1 MSHLN
6 SYFGDIGE
14 SIWYPG
20 NIRIS
25 CARPS
30 YVQSTNRFSF
40 WYSCNSSMKSELG
53 MYTPATHWTR
63 KITKSWASNIGH
75 NLSAAQRYPNYPLLG
90 IFFWDP
96 KKKFLKGVVWFSEI
110 SRPCRDSIYESEEGS
125 FVRLAL
131 PLQQED
137 STRLQK
143 NQIYDLATPHILGH
157 FGEVAAS
164 VLRCSQQLG
173 SGLWWSLDGK

>member
-63 KITKSWASNIGH
+63 KITKSWASNVGR

-96 KKKFLKGVVWFSEI
+96 KKKFLKGVVRFSKI
-110 SRPCRDSIYESEEGS
+110 SRLCRERKQQYLSLINVFTSCRAIGS
-125 FVRLAL
+125 RIINSNPVSMNGGVMMSKH
-131 PLQQED
+131 PETD
-137 STRLQK
+137 K
-143 NQIYDLATPHILGH
+143 
-157 FGEVAAS
+157 
-164 VLRCSQQLG
+164 
-173 SGLWWSLDGK
+173 